1 MHALIAK
8 LTHLLK
14 PRRIRELE
22 RQIAEAEALV
32 GLPVHVREE
41 SFLFG
46 WPRITAESEGFVQS
60 ADPSNG
66 ELVVGFTTEIPGERL
81 YLHAFADELVFKE
94 AAHV

>member
-1 MHALIAK
+1 MRALITK
-8 LTHLLK
+8 LTQFLK
-14 PRRIRELE
+14 PQRVRDLE

-41 SFLFG
+41 SHLFG

-66 ELVVGFTTEIPGERL
+66 ELLVGFATEIPGERFYL
-81 YLHAFADELVFKE
+81 YAFADELVFKE